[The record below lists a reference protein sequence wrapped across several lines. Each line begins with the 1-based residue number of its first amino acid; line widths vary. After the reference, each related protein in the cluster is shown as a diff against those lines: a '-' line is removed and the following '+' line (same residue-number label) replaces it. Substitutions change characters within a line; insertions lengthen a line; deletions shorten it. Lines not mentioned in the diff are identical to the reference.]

1 MIINNMKYRKIDN
14 NYYINQYGD
23 VYSKFINR
31 HLKHNIDIDGYHWVD
46 IHGKHKKVH
55 RLVYQYW
62 IGPIPNN
69 KQVNHKDDDKNNNR
83 IENLYLGTQKENIS
97 DCIKNN
103 HRKGHIYTLIVY
115 DQKNQK
121 TITFCPAH
129 DFFKYSGHSS
139 SSKSL
144 KKCFKTKWFQERYK
158 IIKFD
163 KGVTTIENIT

>member
-31 HLKHNIDIDGYHWVD
+31 HLKHNIDIDGYHRVD

-83 IENLYLGTQKENIS
+83 IENLYLGTQKQNIS
-97 DCIKNN
+97 DTIKKN
-103 HRKGHIYTLIVY
+103 HRTMK
-115 DQKNQK
+115 
-121 TITFCPAH
+121 
-129 DFFKYSGHSS
+129 
-139 SSKSL
+139 
-144 KKCFKTKWFQERYK
+144 
-158 IIKFD
+158 
-163 KGVTTIENIT
+163 EN